1 MSLCLRL
8 LPADSPGF
16 ASQLPI
22 PPDSMVARLEATNGL
37 MAHQRM
43 LRDLQELH

>member
-1 MSLCLRL
+1 MSAL